1 MCVDFE
7 ARKASIQ
14 TKRGMFNTYNV
25 DVENDITNSNALQKK
40 ELKTC
45 QHAIQPRLIAW
56 E

>member
-1 MCVDFE
+1 MLITK

-25 DVENDITNSNALQKK
+25 DVKHDITNSDALQKK

-45 QHAIQPRLIAW
+45 QRAIQPRLIA
-56 E
+56 

>member
-1 MCVDFE
+1 MLISK
-7 ARKASIQ
+7 ARKTSIQ

-25 DVENDITNSNALQKK
+25 DVKHDITNSNALKK

-45 QHAIQPRLIAW
+45 QRAIQLRLIAW